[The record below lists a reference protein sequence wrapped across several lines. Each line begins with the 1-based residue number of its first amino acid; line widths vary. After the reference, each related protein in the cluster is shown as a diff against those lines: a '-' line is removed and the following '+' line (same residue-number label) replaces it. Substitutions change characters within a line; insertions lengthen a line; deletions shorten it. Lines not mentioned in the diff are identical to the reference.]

1 MEKGSLVLT
10 NSGTVGIPAF
20 LGINGCIHDGYLT
33 FLNLSNKIS
42 KNYLYYVFNAMK
54 EHLESIAPEGNQKN
68 LNTTIVGN
76 LEIALPPE
84 KKQEERISH
93 LDKINKEMEENSSRI
108 KKIEEEQQEALREIL
123 N

>member
-1 MEKGSLVLT
+1 
-10 NSGTVGIPAF
+10 
-20 LGINGCIHDGYLT
+20 
-33 FLNLSNKIS
+33 
-42 KNYLYYVFNAMK
+42 MK

-84 KKQEERISH
+84 KKQEEMVSL
-93 LDKINKEMEENSSRI
+93 LDKINKEIEENNLKI
-108 KKIEEEQQEALREIL
+108 KKIQEEQQNALNEIL